1 MPRDAPW
8 PARRVSHRLVQQRRA
23 LLPVQLGSARRQR
36 HLEPGRRLGDLVRG
50 IRRHVR
56 GRRLLQLARPSPGRG
71 PTLAHA
77 HGGAPHPEYRRQ
89 EGRVVAP
96 PCRPRPVLAHA
107 APERRGPVT
116 GGGRLR
122 GRVALVTGASRG
134 FGRAIAL
141 AFAREGAQVAVNYL
155 ASGREADEV
164 VADAG
169 RLGTEAIAIQ
179 GDVARENDACSLV
192 KSTLDR
198 FGRLD
203 ILVNNAGIMVRGA
216 LLQVPADAYQR
227 MFDVNVTGTILCTS
241 HALPSMI
248 ENRYGRI
255 INLSTQLAQR
265 AVGGGGFAAYAATK
279 GAIEALTRALASEV
293 GAHGITVNAIA
304 PGGIETDMS
313 KDVMTPEYRTRR
325 LAELPL
331 RRFGSVEDVAY
342 CAVVLAADE
351 AGYLT
356 GQILHP
362 SGGWVSG

>member
-1 MPRDAPW
+1 M
-8 PARRVSHRLVQQRRA
+8 
-23 LLPVQLGSARRQR
+23 G
-36 HLEPGRRLGDLVRG
+36 
-50 IRRHVR
+50 R
-56 GRRLLQLARPSPGRG
+56 GRLD
-71 PTLAHA
+71 
-77 HGGAPHPEYRRQ
+77 
-89 EGRVVAP
+89 
-96 PCRPRPVLAHA
+96 
-107 APERRGPVT
+107 
-116 GGGRLR
+116 

-141 AFAREGAQVAVNYL
+141 AFAREGARVAVNYL
-155 ASGREADEV
+155 SSRPAADDV
-164 VADAG
+164 VAEAG
-169 RLGTEAIAIQ
+169 RRGAEAIALR
-179 GDVARENDACSLV
+179 GDVAQETGARALV
-192 KSTLDR
+192 AATVDR

-216 LLQVPADAYQR
+216 LLDVPADAYRR
-227 MFDVNVTGTILCTS
+227 MLDVNVTGTVQCTRY
-241 HALPSMI
+241 ALPPMI
-248 ENRYGRI
+248 ERRHGRI

-279 GAIEALTRALASEV
+279 GAIESLTRALASEV
-293 GAHGITVNAIA
+293 GCHGVTVNAIA

-313 KDVMTPEYRTRR
+313 RDVMTPAYRERR

-362 SGGWVSG
+362 SGGWVTG